1 MNKQV
6 AHEMRQD
13 PIFGSKQHRKGLS
26 STDTKLQSASATSI
40 QQSGLPQPIK
50 QAFEHHKSALL
61 NVISEETK
69 SAARKPN
76 FAERRD
82 ANKLRLQS
90 DHSPVNEA
98 AMNLAHAEIQKIEL
112 VRHQMERVQAGQA
125 SYMGSERAIQTPIAS
140 ESSICE
146 SNYMSTHR
154 PLLPDPGKTGR
165 TYRP

>member
-50 QAFEHHKSALL
+50 QAFEHHKSALF

-76 FAERRD
+76 FAEAHNLFR
-82 ANKLRLQS
+82 KGLQERLEGTTS
-90 DHSPVNEA
+90 NGTSGHD
-98 AMNLAHAEIQKIEL
+98 
-112 VRHQMERVQAGQA
+112 
-125 SYMGSERAIQTPIAS
+125 YQTAVI
-140 ESSICE
+140 
-146 SNYMSTHR
+146 
-154 PLLPDPGKTGR
+154 GKK
-165 TYRP
+165 